1 MGTIASIKKTLPPG
15 LAESGKDPGMSIFRA
30 IKWSKDSI
38 RLISRD
44 GSALAALF
52 H

>member
-1 MGTIASIKKTLPPG
+1 MGTIAPTMRIPPG
-15 LAESGKDPGMSIFRA
+15 LLRRGKDPGVSIFRA

-44 GSALAALF
+44 GSALATLF

>member
-1 MGTIASIKKTLPPG
+1 MGTIAPITGIPTPG
-15 LAESGKDPGMSIFRA
+15 LSVRGKDPGMSIFKA

-44 GSALAALF
+44 GSALATLF

>member
-1 MGTIASIKKTLPPG
+1 MGTIAPMKKTRPPG
-15 LAESGKDPGMSIFRA
+15 LAGRGNDPGMSIYRA